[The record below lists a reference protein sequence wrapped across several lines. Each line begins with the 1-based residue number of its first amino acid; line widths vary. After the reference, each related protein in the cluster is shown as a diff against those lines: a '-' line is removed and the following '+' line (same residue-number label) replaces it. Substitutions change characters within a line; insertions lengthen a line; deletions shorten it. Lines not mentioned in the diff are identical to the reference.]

1 MKRSQIKF
9 ILLAGAGILICARAG
24 ADPLTDR
31 LEILKT
37 NMIAEFSVPVDHWRF
52 HQPDIANGEQT
63 NFDDT
68 DWTNVTSGFSWSGEN
83 TKVWFRT
90 TVTVPRTVGGQPVDG
105 RPVRLDLGVDDD
117 GELYVNGQLKEA
129 FHWDEGRYTLAEHAY
144 AGETFHLAVRG
155 INGPGDGQF
164 HFGRLDF
171 DIEPQFDQFLN
182 EAKFLGALV
191 NQVGTNEQA
200 VIKHSLAAGE
210 GAIHFTNVTADNLLA
225 VSDQLTQAQADLLP
239 LADLTKKYDV
249 YYIGHAHIDMNWLW
263 TWPETIDVCQRTWN
277 SAMNLMDEFP
287 EFRFVQSQPGAY
299 AAIETR
305 FPTEFARMQ
314 EMSAQGKWDVV
325 GGLWNESDTDI
336 PSGEA
341 LARSFYLGQEY
352 FRTRFDRYAETGW
365 LPDSFGHTWQ
375 LPQIMQLAGIHNFY
389 HTRCGNGMELTWWE
403 APDGS
408 RVLKANTDDYD
419 TDVKIEQLTAPIR
432 NEARLG
438 VPVSVTVFG
447 VGDHGG
453 GPTREQILRIK
464 SFEADP
470 ILPKVHFATA
480 DDFFDRLAQL
490 PGAATL
496 PIVDRD
502 LQYTLEGCYTTHADS
517 KKGIRSSENNLYT
530 TEVLSSLASMMG
542 QAYPVEAFRKAW
554 EPTAFAQFHDIA
566 CGSAIHS
573 TYDWIHEQLA
583 PAFQF
588 EHDQTGKSLD
598 FLTASADT
606 RGPGDTAIVAW
617 NTLSV
622 DRDDVVNVSIAGA
635 DKYHSV
641 IDDNGRSFPAQAM
654 DGTNLV
660 FIARNVP
667 AFGHAVYFPKT
678 GTCPPDG
685 VSVTDNP
692 ANYDVETSKLALQ
705 VNKTN
710 GALGRLVLKA
720 TPWSVFGDGT
730 NGNTLELLGDAG
742 NAWDLRYTGENKTLT
757 TDGATVTIRD
767 QGPVFVRVRLAHVL
781 GQSTFTQDLVVY
793 GALPRIDVPTTVN
806 WQEEHKTLKVLL
818 PINAEHPEVEAQ
830 VAFGSI
836 ARPATG
842 QECPGQKWMDVSETI
857 PNPVIG
863 ATPLDLSSLFNAR
876 SADNFDGAG
885 VSYPGDLLPAA
896 GIHNLGLSQIPF
908 SAPGNT
914 VDQFDNVVAAGQE
927 VPLPAHPFNNTL
939 YLLAAGVNGPR
950 WTEIGLKFD
959 NGKTEFRAFDLNDW
973 VVNAYADNEVG
984 ISFPHRQGSSAADTS
999 SPKMWIIKLPLP
1011 ENVTG
1016 LVLPRDRNV
1025 HLFAATIATKLDTT
1039 YLYGLSVLN
1048 DCKYGF
1054 DVTNNVFR
1062 LTALRSSSDPDPKP
1076 DQGMQSF
1083 TYSLYPHV
1091 GGWQRADTDK
1101 QALSLN
1107 LPLLARVTTTHPPTG
1122 KIPTLSLKNSGGQGA
1137 LIATA
1142 LKRSE
1147 DGNGYVLRF
1156 YEAQGHDTT
1165 ATIDFDEP
1173 VRVEAVDLLE
1183 RPLTNI
1189 PVKLKGRTVTVPV
1202 GHNQIISLHIQTHSE
1217 WAVAP

>member
-1 MKRSQIKF
+1 MIRPQFKF
-9 ILLAGAGILICARAG
+9 FLLALAGFLFCARAG
-24 ADPLTDR
+24 ADALTDR
-31 LEILKT
+31 LEIIKT
-37 NMIAEFSVPVDHWRF
+37 NMIQQFSVPVDHWRF

-68 DWTNVTSGFSWSGEN
+68 DWTNVAPGFSWSGEN

-90 TVTVPRTVGGQPVDG
+90 TVTIPSTIVGESVNG
-105 RPVRLDLGVDDD
+105 RPVRLDLGADDD

-129 FHWDEGRYTLAEHAY
+129 FHWDEGRYTLTEHAY

-155 INGPGDGQF
+155 INGPGQGQF
-164 HFGRLDF
+164 HFARLDF
-171 DIEPQFDQFLN
+171 ELEPGFDQYLDEVN
-182 EAKFLGALV
+182 FLGSLA

-200 VIKHSLAAGE
+200 VIKRALTVSEGE
-210 GAIHFTNVTADNLLA
+210 IRFTNVTVDNLQA
-225 VSDQLTQAQADLLP
+225 VSDQLAQAQTDLLP

-299 AAIETR
+299 APIEAG

-314 EMSAQGKWDVV
+314 EMSAQGKWDPV

-341 LARSFYLGQEY
+341 LARSFYLGQQY

-375 LPQIMQLAGIHNFY
+375 LPQIMQLVGIHSFY
-389 HTRCGNGMELTWWE
+389 HMRCGNGMELTWWE

-408 RVLKANTDDYD
+408 RVLKTNTDDYD
-419 TDVKIEQLTAPIR
+419 ANVEVGQLTAPMR
-432 NEARLG
+432 NEAQLG
-438 VPVSVTVFG
+438 VPTSVTVFG

-453 GPTREQILRIK
+453 GPTREQILHIK
-464 SFEADP
+464 SFQSDP

-480 DDFFDRLAQL
+480 DEFFDQLAQQ

-496 PIVDRD
+496 PIVDSD
-502 LQYTLEGCYTTHADS
+502 LQYTLEGCYTTHADL
-517 KKGIRSSENNLYT
+517 KKAIRSSENNLYN
-530 TEVLSSLASMMG
+530 TEVLSSLAAMMG
-542 QAYPVEAFRKAW
+542 QAYPLDGFHQAW

-573 TYDWIHEQLA
+573 TYDWMHERLA

-588 EHDQTGKSLD
+588 EQTQTEKSLD
-598 FLTASADT
+598 FLTASVDA
-606 RGPGDTAIVAW
+606 RGPGATAIVAW
-617 NTLSV
+617 NTLSA
-622 DRDDVVNVSIAGA
+622 DRDDVVKVPIADA
-635 DKYHSV
+635 NKYHSV
-641 IDDNGRSFPAQAM
+641 IDGDGRSFPAQTM

-660 FIARNVP
+660 FVARGVP
-667 AFGHAVYFPKT
+667 GFGNAVYFPET
-678 GTCPPDG
+678 NSCPSDG
-685 VSVTDNP
+685 GSLSDDAGAV
-692 ANYDVETSKLALQ
+692 DVETPKLALQ
-705 VNKTN
+705 INKTN
-710 GALGRLVLKA
+710 GALTQLVLKA
-720 TPWSVFGDGT
+720 TPWNIFGDAT
-730 NGNTLELLGDAG
+730 DGNTFQLLGDSG
-742 NAWDLRYTGENKTLT
+742 NAWELQYTNGTKTLT
-757 TDGATVTIRD
+757 TDGATVTVLD
-767 QGPVFVRVRLAHVL
+767 QGPVFVRVRLGHTL
-781 GQSTFTQDLVVY
+781 GQSSFTQDLVVY

-806 WQEEHKTLKVLL
+806 WQEEHKTLKIRL
-818 PINAEHPEVEAQ
+818 PINAVHPEVQAQ

-842 QECPGQKWMDVSETI
+842 QECPGQKWMDVSDTI
-857 PNPVIG
+857 PTPVSD

-876 SADNFDGAG
+876 AAENFDGGGA
-885 VSYPGDLLPAA
+885 SYPGDLLPAA
-896 GIHNLGLSQIPF
+896 GIHKLGLSEVPF
-908 SAPGNT
+908 SLPGNQP
-914 VDQFDNVVAAGQE
+914 DQFDNVIAAGQE
-927 VPLPAHPFNNTL
+927 LPLPAHPFNNTL
-939 YLLAAGVNGPR
+939 YLLATGVNGPR
-950 WTEIGLKFD
+950 WTDLGLKFD
-959 NGKTEFRAFDLNDW
+959 DGKIEFRAFDLNDW
-973 VVNAYADNEVG
+973 VVNAYADNEAG
-984 ISFPHRQGSSAADTS
+984 LTFPHRQKGAGTDASL
-999 SPKMWIIKLPLP
+999 PKMWIIRLPLP
-1011 ENVTG
+1011 ENVTS
-1016 LVLPRDRNV
+1016 LILPRDPNV
-1025 HLFAATIATKLDTT
+1025 HLFAATVASKLDTT

-1054 DVTNNVFR
+1054 DVTSNVFR

-1083 TYSLYPHV
+1083 TYSLFPHV

-1107 LPLLARVTTTHPPTG
+1107 IPLLARVTTTHPPTG
-1122 KIPTLSLKNSGGQGA
+1122 NIPTLTLENSGGQGE

-1142 LKRSE
+1142 LKHSE
-1147 DGNGYVLRF
+1147 DGSGYVLRF

-1165 ATIDFDEP
+1165 ATIEFDQP
-1173 VRVEAVDLLE
+1173 VHVEAVDLLE

-1189 PVKLKGRTVTVPV
+1189 PIKVKGLSVTLPV
-1202 GHNQIISLHIQTHSE
+1202 GHNQIISLHIQTHSDL
-1217 WAVAP
+1217 AISP